1 MNSNEVIYIPDTQVK
16 HKTKLFDKSS
26 IFTLGT
32 ACAIATVS
40 VFVYNKFTDS
50 DLTAVVLETKPS
62 HGASTTTYVLDEI
75 SNHGADEAD
84 KKLLDIQQLLNK
96 SYQADFEVKRDQY
109 IESRDPEAWH
119 KISDTSSDVN
129 EKGTGDSQSEHQS

>member
-40 VFVYNKFTDS
+40 VFVYNKFADS
-50 DLTAVVLETKPS
+50 DLTAIFSSAKQNQAKS
-62 HGASTTTYVLDEI
+62 HAS
-75 SNHGADEAD
+75 A
-84 KKLLDIQQLLNK
+84 
-96 SYQADFEVKRDQY
+96 
-109 IESRDPEAWH
+109 
-119 KISDTSSDVN
+119 
-129 EKGTGDSQSEHQS
+129 